1 MRVSPE
7 GRGLRAV
14 VLTALAFGLIGPIAA
29 GLWATA
35 RGGFGLMPAIGATE
49 ASLEPWAALF
59 ALPGLATSLKLT
71 AFTGIASTLL
81 SLVLALALIAA
92 LQPRLSGGRAARLLA
107 PFLAIPH
114 AALAIGLA
122 FVLAPSGWIARLL
135 APFLGFDRPPD
146 LALVGDPWGLALILG
161 LMLKEVPF
169 LMLVTLAALT
179 QIPLAQHLAAGR
191 SLGYGRA
198 AVWFKLIVPQLWP
211 LIRLPVMVVLAYALS
226 TVEMGLILGPSNP
239 PVLAVLLTRL
249 FFAPDP
255 ALLLPASAGALL
267 QAALVAAAFALLW
280 LSERALALAGRMW
293 VCRGGRGRG
302 LAPILGLARSL
313 GIVAVTLGALS
324 MLALVTWSFAWRW
337 PWPGALPES
346 WSLRAWSGAAPGLAR
361 AFGQTL
367 VIALAT
373 TGLALALAVAWLE
386 GEDRARSPRAAW
398 AEALIYLPLLVPQ
411 IAFLFGLNAGFL
423 RLGLPGGLAAVIWA
437 QALFVFPYVMITLS
451 DPWRALDPR
460 LTRAA
465 ASLGAGPWR
474 RLFAVKLPVLIAPL
488 LTAAAIGVAV
498 SVAQYLP
505 TLFMGAGRIAT
516 LTTEAVTLA
525 SGSDR
530 RITGAYATLQMALPL
545 AGYAA
550 AFMIPAM
557 LHRDRRALK
566 GGRA

>member
-1 MRVSPE
+1 MRVAPE
-7 GRGLRAV
+7 GRGLRAL
-14 VLTALAFGLIGPIAA
+14 VLAALAFGLIGPIAA

-35 RGGFGLMPAIGATE
+35 RAGFGVMPVIGATE
-49 ASLEPWAALF
+49 ASLAPWSALF
-59 ALPGLATSLKLT
+59 ALPGLATSLKVT
-71 AFTGIASTLL
+71 AFTGIVSTLL
-81 SLVLALALIAA
+81 SLILALALTAA
-92 LQPRLSGGRAARLLA
+92 LQPRLTGGRAARLLA

-122 FVLAPSGWIARLL
+122 FVLTPSGWIARLL
-135 APFLGFDRPPD
+135 APILGLDRPPD
-146 LALVGDPWGLALILG
+146 IALVGDPWGIALILG

-169 LMLVTLAALT
+169 LMLVSLAGLT

-198 AVWFKLIVPQLWP
+198 AVWLKLIVPQLWP

-249 FFAPDP
+249 FFAPDT

-267 QAALVAAAFALLW
+267 QGGLVAAAFALLW
-280 LSERALALAGRMW
+280 LTERALAMAGRFW
-293 VCRGGRGRG
+293 LCRGGRGHGLDPILPLARG
-302 LAPILGLARSL
+302 LGMIAA
-313 GIVAVTLGALS
+313 ALGALA
-324 MLALVTWSFAWRW
+324 MLALLTWSFAWRW
-337 PWPGALPES
+337 PWPAALPES
-346 WSLRAWSGAAPGLAR
+346 WSLRAWTGAAPGLAR
-361 AFGQTL
+361 ALGLTL
-367 VIALAT
+367 ALALAT
-373 TGLALALAVAWLE
+373 TALSLALAVAWLE
-386 GEDRARSPRAAW
+386 GEDRARSPRAPW

-411 IAFLFGLNAGFL
+411 IGFLYGLNVLFL
-423 RLGLPGGLAAVIWA
+423 RLGLSGGLAAVIWA

-460 LTRAA
+460 LARAA

-474 RLFAVKLPVLIAPL
+474 RLFTVKLPVLIAPI

-516 LTTEAVTLA
+516 LTTEAVTLS

-530 RITGAYATLQMALPL
+530 RVTGAYATLQTALPL
-545 AGYAA
+545 AAYAA
-550 AFMIPAM
+550 AFLVPAL
-557 LHRDRRALK
+557 LHRDRRALR
-566 GGRA
+566 GGGA

>member
-1 MRVSPE
+1 M
-7 GRGLRAV
+7 RGLVLAV
-14 VLTALAFGLIGPIAA
+14 LAFGLIGPIAA
-29 GLWATA
+29 GLWVTA
-35 RGGFGLMPAIGATE
+35 RAGFGLMPAIGATE
-49 ASLEPWAALF
+49 AGLDPWAALF
-59 ALPGLATSLKLT
+59 GLPGLVTSLKIT
-71 AFTGIASTLL
+71 AFTGVVSTLL
-81 SLVLALALIAA
+81 SLVLALALTAA

-122 FVLAPSGWIARLL
+122 FVLAPSGWIARAL
-135 APFLGFDRPPD
+135 APVLGLDRPPD
-146 LALVGDPWGLALILG
+146 LALVGDPWGIALILG

-169 LMLVTLAALT
+169 LMLVSLAALT
-179 QIPLAQHLAAGR
+179 QIPLRQHLATGR

-198 AVWFKLIVPQLWP
+198 AVWLKLIVPQLWP

-249 FFAPDP
+249 FFAPDT

-267 QAALVAAAFALLW
+267 QGALVAVAFALLW
-280 LSERALALAGRMW
+280 LIERALALAGRMW

-302 LAPILGLARSL
+302 LDPLL
-313 GIVAVTLGALS
+313 GIAHALGFAAITLGGLS
-324 MLALVTWSFAWRW
+324 MLALLIWSFAWRW

-346 WSLRAWSGAAPGLAR
+346 WSLRAWTGAGPGLAR

-367 VIALAT
+367 LIALAT
-373 TGLALALAVAWLE
+373 TGIALALAVAWLE
-386 GEDRARSPRAAW
+386 GEDRARTPRAAW
-398 AEALIYLPLLVPQ
+398 AEALIYLPLLLPQ

-423 RLGLPGGLAAVIWA
+423 RLGLPGGLATVIWA

-474 RLFAVKLPVLIAPL
+474 RLFTVKLPVLLAPI

-505 TLFMGAGRIAT
+505 TLFMGTGRIAT
-516 LTTEAVTLA
+516 LTTEAVTLS

-530 RITGAYATLQMALPL
+530 RVTGAYATLQMALPL
-545 AGYAA
+545 AAYAA
-550 AFMIPAM
+550 AFLIPAL

-566 GGRA
+566 GGAA